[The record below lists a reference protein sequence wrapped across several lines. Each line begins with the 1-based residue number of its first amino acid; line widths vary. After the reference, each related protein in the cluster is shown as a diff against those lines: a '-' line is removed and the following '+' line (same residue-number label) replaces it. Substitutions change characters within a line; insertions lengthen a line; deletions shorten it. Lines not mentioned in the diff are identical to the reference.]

1 MPAGAGGTPG
11 RPPAQPHHAAAGASS
26 PSPSGQIF
34 QPFRRHLAFASTK
47 PPFFPP
53 DDYHRFSSDESRLS
67 TGGDQEADA
76 IVVRTPLL
84 KRKSGT
90 VESEV
95 TSSPMNLC
103 SPVNARS
110 VDSPFQTPISG
121 KGGGKANNKS
131 RVSKSNKSGPQT
143 PISSMGSPLPATPSS
158 SCRDDSSL
166 RLLTRKFIELI
177 KRAKDGVLD
186 LNNAAET
193 LKVQKR
199 RIYDITNVLEGIGLI
214 EKTIKNQI
222 CWKGNDSSG
231 PEELNADSSCLQE
244 EVEKLYTEERRLD
257 EQMREM
263 QEKLKNLSED
273 ENNQKLL
280 FITEEDIK
288 GVPCFQNETLIAI
301 KAPHGTTLEVPDP
314 DEAVDYPQRRYRIIL
329 RSTMGPIDVYLVS
342 QFEEKFEEMSGVE
355 PSTSLPLA
363 SGDGSNNNVVEEPDN
378 ANNLGNEGE
387 TSMLAFQISS
397 DANSMQECA
406 GGIMRIVPPN
416 VDNDVDYWL
425 LSDGDVSITDMWRT
439 DSGVDWSGMD
449 ILQPDFGMA
458 NVSTPKQQTPP
469 PATADVPQQDDRFMG

>member
-1 MPAGAGGTPG
+1 MLPPG
-11 RPPAQPHHAAAGASS
+11 RPLLPNTDRSSCRSGVTS
-26 PSPSGQIF
+26 PSTRLLSS
-34 QPFRRHLAFASTK
+34 LLTT
-47 PPFFPP
+47 
-53 DDYHRFSSDESRLS
+53 DYHRFSSDERCPSA
-67 TGGDQEADA
+67 GGDQEADA
-76 IVVRTPLL
+76 VVFRTPLP
-84 KRKSGT
+84 KRKFGT

-95 TSSPMNLC
+95 TSSPLNLC
-103 SPVNARS
+103 SPVNVGS
-110 VDSPFQTPISG
+110 VDGPFQTPISG
-121 KGGGKANNKS
+121 KGGGKANNKP
-131 RVSKSNKSGPQT
+131 RMSKSNKSGPQT
-143 PISSMGSPLPATPSS
+143 PVSSMGSPLPATPSS
-158 SCRDDSSL
+158 NCRDDSSL

-222 CWKGNDSSG
+222 CWKGKSG
-231 PEELNADSSCLQE
+231 PEELDADSSCLQE
-244 EVEKLYTEERRLD
+244 EVEKLYIEERRLD
-257 EQMREM
+257 EQMREL
-263 QEKLKNLSED
+263 QERLKNLSED
-273 ENNQKLL
+273 ETNQKLL

-342 QFEEKFEEMSGVE
+342 QFEERFEEMSGVE
-355 PSTSLPLA
+355 PTSSLPLA
-363 SGDGSNNNVVEEPDN
+363 SCDRSNNNVVEETDN

-397 DANSMQECA
+397 DATSIPECA
-406 GGIMRIVPPN
+406 GGIMRIVPPK

-425 LSDGDVSITDMWRT
+425 LSDGDVSITDMWKT
-439 DSGVDWSGMD
+439 DTGVDWSGMD
-449 ILQPDFGMA
+449 ILPPDFGMA
-458 NVSTPKQQTPP
+458 SVSIPRQLSPP
-469 PATADVPQQDDRFMG
+469 PATADVPQQDDIFMG